1 VRGEPI
7 TDYVK
12 RTEGYAG
19 EHDYDGIILVRGP
32 GVPAGVEAEPVE
44 LLDVAPTALTLLGL
58 PAADDMPGAVAFGD
72 PLPRVPT
79 HAAAIPV
86 FEVDSGAED
95 YNEEQL
101 RALGYIE

>member
-1 VRGEPI
+1 
-7 TDYVK
+7 
-12 RTEGYAG
+12 
-19 EHDYDGIILVRGP
+19 
-32 GVPAGVEAEPVE
+32 
-44 LLDVAPTALTLLGL
+44 
-58 PAADDMPGAVAFGD
+58 MPGAVAFGE

-86 FEVDSGAED
+86 FEVDSGSED